1 MDKKLSSSA
10 YILVGSM
17 LFGLFFGAGNLIFPV
32 QLGQLAG
39 LQTPLATFGFLIA
52 AIGIPF
58 LGVVAIGMSQSDGL
72 FELAK
77 RVHPAFGYGMTI
89 LLYLTIGP
97 FFAMPRTGTV
107 SYEVGLA
114 PYIPAKWQALALAL
128 FTSLFFLVALW
139 FALRPGKILVYV
151 GKILNP
157 LFLCI
162 LAILI
167 LASFLFPMA
176 DISPTIIADK
186 YQATPFFSGFLEGYN
201 TMDGLAALGFG
212 IIIIATLKS
221 LGVTSPKG
229 IALGT
234 VKAGFVS
241 VLLMAV
247 IYSCLAYIGAT
258 SVELIG
264 ISPNGGNALAL
275 IAKHYFTSVGS
286 VLLALIIT
294 LACLKTAIGLISA
307 CADTFH
313 GLFPKV
319 ASYKGFA
326 IFFAVF
332 GATVANIGLTQIIE
346 LAIPMLMLL
355 YPLAIAL
362 IITGITSPLFKHR
375 TIVYKTTILFTFFVS
390 VADMF
395 KAIQNSPY
403 IVDAYTQFTRYC
415 TENFSFCSSLA
426 DWLPE
431 PITTLSFATQYINF
445 CQNHLYFFDL
455 GMGWVIPCLI
465 GYGIGLVLAF
475 LSPKKE
481 GLPPQ
486 VHVVSPQ

>member
-307 CADTFH
+307 CADT
-313 GLFPKV
+313 
-319 ASYKGFA
+319 S
-326 IFFAVF
+326 
-332 GATVANIGLTQIIE
+332 TV
-346 LAIPMLMLL
+346 
-355 YPLAIAL
+355 
-362 IITGITSPLFKHR
+362 
-375 TIVYKTTILFTFFVS
+375 
-390 VADMF
+390 
-395 KAIQNSPY
+395 
-403 IVDAYTQFTRYC
+403 
-415 TENFSFCSSLA
+415 
-426 DWLPE
+426 
-431 PITTLSFATQYINF
+431 
-445 CQNHLYFFDL
+445 YFQ
-455 GMGWVIPCLI
+455 
-465 GYGIGLVLAF
+465 
-475 LSPKKE
+475 K
-481 GLPPQ
+481 
-486 VHVVSPQ
+486 